1 MSTRA
6 ATPLNLSHRAK
17 VIMVFP
23 LVSLAIAFL
32 IATLA
37 TPIARRICIKIGLVD
52 HPDTHRKLHKEPIA
66 LCGGIVVLLSLITT
80 TALMLGTRADFAEV
94 AYSKIYQVTA
104 LAVGAVAIVTLG
116 VLDDRFGLRGRQKLL
131 GQVLICLS
139 VMAFGF
145 QVPTISLFGWTIEL
159 GLLVIPVTLGWLL
172 LTINSVNLIDGADGL
187 CSSVGWIASAAIA
200 GLAWL
205 TGNYV
210 EAMVAAALAGSL
222 LGFLFFNLPP
232 AKVFLG
238 DAGSM
243 FVGLFLGVLSITC
256 VRQGNEPLP
265 ILVPVGLLAIP
276 LFDSS
281 MAIVRRTLSGRSIF
295 TVDRG
300 HLHHNLMRLGIK
312 SHLLVGAITV
322 LSMLTCGGAVAAGVF
337 QSDWISL
344 ISISV
349 ALGSLVISRA
359 FGFAELELLCKRL
372 LGFSKSL
379 VGRSGAHANKA
390 RVQKVRL
397 QGSREWDIVWSS
409 LVEFAEK
416 HGVAKISL
424 DLNMPW
430 LHEGFHANWHIVKMP
445 ESSERWTLKI
455 PIQSQGKILG
465 RVEVVGRLVGTES
478 YVVIER
484 LMELLGELQPRIQAV
499 LDDYDDVPKSIFR
512 PNVRVVHPPDSS
524 PSLVD
529 STADSQE
536 IQLKAQ

>member
-1 MSTRA
+1 M
-6 ATPLNLSHRAK
+6 
-17 VIMVFP
+17 
-23 LVSLAIAFL
+23 
-32 IATLA
+32 
-37 TPIARRICIKIGLVD
+37 
-52 HPDTHRKLHKEPIA
+52 
-66 LCGGIVVLLSLITT
+66 
-80 TALMLGTRADFAEV
+80 
-94 AYSKIYQVTA
+94 
-104 LAVGAVAIVTLG
+104 
-116 VLDDRFGLRGRQKLL
+116 
-131 GQVLICLS
+131 
-139 VMAFGF
+139 
-145 QVPTISLFGWTIEL
+145 
-159 GLLVIPVTLGWLL
+159 
-172 LTINSVNLIDGADGL
+172 
-187 CSSVGWIASAAIA
+187 
-200 GLAWL
+200 
-205 TGNYV
+205 
-210 EAMVAAALAGSL
+210 
-222 LGFLFFNLPP
+222 
-232 AKVFLG
+232 
-238 DAGSM
+238 
-243 FVGLFLGVLSITC
+243 
-256 VRQGNEPLP
+256 
-265 ILVPVGLLAIP
+265 
-276 LFDSS
+276 
-281 MAIVRRTLSGRSIF
+281 
-295 TVDRG
+295 
-300 HLHHNLMRLGIK
+300 
-312 SHLLVGAITV
+312 GAITI
-322 LSMLTCGGAVAAGVF
+322 LSVLTCGGAVAAGVF

-344 ISISV
+344 TSISV

-499 LDDYDDVPKSIFR
+499 LDDYDEIPKSIFR